1 MKKTN
6 DIEVPSSRL
15 IFATVLFILSLASA
29 AFIPL
34 VLWLPI
40 SDAAKKTISA
50 LLVVGVPQ
58 GLNILAVII
67 LGKKGYQYLKSLVF
81 EFIKKNVKFR
91 EIGPFRHTIGLIMFI
106 IPLVLAWLLPYFSEN
121 ISFYQPNKILI
132 NAGGDI
138 LFIASL
144 VVLGGDFWDKLR
156 GLFFRNAKMNFPPKQ
171 LS

>member
-6 DIEVPSSRL
+6 DIEVPRSRL
-15 IFATVLFILSLASA
+15 IFATVLFILSLASV

-40 SDAAKKTISA
+40 SDAAKTTISA
-50 LLVVGVPQ
+50 LLVAGVPQ

-67 LGKKGYQYLKSLVF
+67 LGKEGYQYLKSLVF
-81 EFIKKNVKFR
+81 GFIKKNVKFR

-121 ISFYQPNKILI
+121 ISFYEPNKILI
-132 NAGGDI
+132 NTGGDI

-144 VVLGGDFWDKLR
+144 IVLGGDFWDKLR
-156 GLFFRNAKMNFPPKQ
+156 GLFIRNAKMNFPPKQ